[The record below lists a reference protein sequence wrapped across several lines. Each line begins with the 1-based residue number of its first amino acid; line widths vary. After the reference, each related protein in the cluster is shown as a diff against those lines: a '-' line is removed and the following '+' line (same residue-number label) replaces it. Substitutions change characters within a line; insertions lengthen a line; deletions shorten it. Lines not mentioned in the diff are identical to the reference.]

1 MHVEQIAAIYAKKI
15 FIIHE
20 TISTGAEVGMF
31 AVFPLL
37 ASKTCVIYPDS
48 FSIEEDKLGNVI
60 RYAFHMDSRS
70 ENYIQVIKYYPDIEV
85 FRFSKNKSDY
95 YNFFHKNEIGIEL
108 GNKINSF
115 IMNSPNRKFFF
126 SICRGSFGKISSDNQ
141 SVQYTIHGIAREL
154 HAYIPPD
161 TLLLHLTALVLMD
174 GSKKELRKA
183 KKIIDHVDYLCKEYK
198 KILQNSINYYDKEIL
213 SVYEIKVKLN
223 IPMEIS
229 IRQAVGYFLFMLQ
242 GIQLIHLDSVNEDDP
257 DIRKVVFSQE
267 LLKMEDSLRGII
279 VEQGETEFVRNVL

>member
-1 MHVEQIAAIYAKKI
+1 
-15 FIIHE
+15 
-20 TISTGAEVGMF
+20 
-31 AVFPLL
+31 
-37 ASKTCVIYPDS
+37 
-48 FSIEEDKLGNVI
+48 
-60 RYAFHMDSRS
+60 
-70 ENYIQVIKYYPDIEV
+70 
-85 FRFSKNKSDY
+85 
-95 YNFFHKNEIGIEL
+95 
-108 GNKINSF
+108 
-115 IMNSPNRKFFF
+115 
-126 SICRGSFGKISSDNQ
+126 
-141 SVQYTIHGIAREL
+141 
-154 HAYIPPD
+154 
-161 TLLLHLTALVLMD
+161 MD